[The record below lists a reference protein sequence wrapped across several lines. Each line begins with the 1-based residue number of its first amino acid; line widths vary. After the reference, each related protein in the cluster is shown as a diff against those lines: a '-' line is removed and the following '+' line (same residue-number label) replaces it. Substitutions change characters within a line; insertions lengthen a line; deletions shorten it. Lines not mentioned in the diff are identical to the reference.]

1 MQVEET
7 SAEISTNMTLEADLA
22 TFNATAFRVELAA
35 IYDLPLAYISLDHL
49 SAGSIQIAITI
60 SIPPAAADAG
70 SLDSDGLATASA
82 ALDSAAILSK
92 VSSQP
97 QLPLLSEEL
106 HSAPCTH

>member
-70 SLDSDGLATASA
+70 SLDSDGLPSASA

-97 QLPLLSEEL
+97 QLPLLSE
-106 HSAPCTH
+106 